1 MKLTCAQMDVLITFY
16 IDGDLSFSLKKQVE
30 EHMKSCAS
38 CRAKYDIVKS
48 MVLDLKTSLNL
59 ENDVNLDKNQS
70 FNTKVTSQHYRLFK
84 NNLSAYIDN
93 ELTNEENIKI
103 KKFTINN
110 LQARKDLEENYN
122 IRKMMKESFDK
133 IKNDSRHD
141 FSRSVLRQL
150 EFEDEANFG
159 LHPIIKLIIGFIVI
173 VFISTIIVLMS
184 LQV

>member
-16 IDGDLSFSLKKQVE
+16 IDGDLSTSLKKQVE
-30 EHMKSCAS
+30 EHMNSCAS

-48 MVLDLKTSLNL
+48 MIFDIKKSFESENNISSKENSNYKT
-59 ENDVNLDKNQS
+59 K
-70 FNTKVTSQHYRLFK
+70 TTSQQYRVFK

-93 ELTNEENIKI
+93 ELSNEDNIKI

-110 LQARKDLEENYN
+110 PQARKELEENYH
-122 IRKMMKESFDK
+122 IKKLMKDSFNK
-133 IKNDSRHD
+133 TKSDSRHD

-150 EFEDEANFG
+150 ELEEEASLG
-159 LHPIIKLIIGFIVI
+159 LHPLIKLIIVFTIV
-173 VFISTIIVLMS
+173 VSISTIFVLMS